1 MTKKRQLKARPR
13 RLSHLGTDGEPRM
26 VDVSLKPATPRE
38 AVARGRI
45 TIGPEALAL
54 VRSGRIAK
62 GDPLQTA
69 RLAGIITAD
78 DVITMLRHRH

>member
-38 AVARGRI
+38 AVARATG
-45 TIGPEALAL
+45 TVVALA
-54 VRSGRIAK
+54 GY
-62 GDPLQTA
+62 
-69 RLAGIITAD
+69 
-78 DVITMLRHRH
+78 LRHGVPAVWEKAEGTR